1 MHLWTIRARSRKLY
15 DWIVYLYHKES
26 RWRFRIQIL
35 VLSNECGIINT
46 QISQDRAII
55 SLLTPCQRVRSR
67 SFRSGRYFSAYFA
80 IRESSSFNSR
90 LLLPLVGEPHR
101 HKEQAKKEGRAGNRF
116 RGRSPVNRLIEQS
129 WREGTC
135 PPSNLAT
142 KKTATIPYARML
154 CSR

>member
-1 MHLWTIRARSRKLY
+1 MLEAESCTIELFICIIKNRDGVSEFKFLFFGAT
-15 DWIVYLYHKES
+15 
-26 RWRFRIQIL
+26 
-35 VLSNECGIINT
+35 NECGIINT

-55 SLLTPCQRVRSR
+55 SLLTPCERVRSR

-101 HKEQAKKEGRAGNRF
+101 HKEQAKKEGRTGNRF

>member
-1 MHLWTIRARSRKLY
+1 MLEAESCTIELF
-15 DWIVYLYHKES
+15 I
-26 RWRFRIQIL
+26 RIIKNRDGVSEFKFL
-35 VLSNECGIINT
+35 FFGATNECGIINT

-129 WREGTC
+129 RREGTC

>member
-1 MHLWTIRARSRKLY
+1 MLEAESCTIELF
-15 DWIVYLYHKES
+15 I
-26 RWRFRIQIL
+26 RIIKNRDGVSEFKFL
-35 VLSNECGIINT
+35 FFGATNECGIINT

>member
-1 MHLWTIRARSRKLY
+1 MLEAESCTIELFICIIKNRDDVSEFKFLFFGAT
-15 DWIVYLYHKES
+15 
-26 RWRFRIQIL
+26 
-35 VLSNECGIINT
+35 NECGIINT

>member
-1 MHLWTIRARSRKLY
+1 MLEAESCTIELF
-15 DWIVYLYHKES
+15 I
-26 RWRFRIQIL
+26 RIIKNRDGVSEFKFL
-35 VLSNECGIINT
+35 FFGATNECGIINT

-55 SLLTPCQRVRSR
+55 SLLTPCERVRSR

>member
-1 MHLWTIRARSRKLY
+1 MLEAESCTIELF
-15 DWIVYLYHKES
+15 I
-26 RWRFRIQIL
+26 RIIKNRDGVSEFKFL
-35 VLSNECGIINT
+35 FFGATNEYGIINT

-55 SLLTPCQRVRSR
+55 SLLTPCERVRSR

>member
-1 MHLWTIRARSRKLY
+1 MLEAESCTIELFICIIKNRDGVSEFKFLFFGAT
-15 DWIVYLYHKES
+15 
-26 RWRFRIQIL
+26 
-35 VLSNECGIINT
+35 NECGIINT

-67 SFRSGRYFSAYFA
+67 FFRSGRYFSAYFA

>member
-1 MHLWTIRARSRKLY
+1 MLEAESCTIELFICIIKNRDGVSEFKFLFFGAT
-15 DWIVYLYHKES
+15 
-26 RWRFRIQIL
+26 
-35 VLSNECGIINT
+35 NECGIINT

-142 KKTATIPYARML
+142 KKTTTIPYARML

>member
-1 MHLWTIRARSRKLY
+1 MLEAESCTIELF
-15 DWIVYLYHKES
+15 I
-26 RWRFRIQIL
+26 RIIKNRDGVSEFKFL
-35 VLSNECGIINT
+35 FFGATNECGIINT

-80 IRESSSFNSR
+80 IRESSSFNTR